1 MLTALW
7 RVLPLAPRLSKKG
20 SSVKLSPRPVTRPH
34 ALDRLFVLL
43 STGRLFPKL
52 FYPHSWG
59 CPAIS
64 GSALPSHPNTILVC
78 PDIGFPGYIDDC
90 EQRGTLLPGLKH
102 LGFRYPCT
110 PSSLDVG
117 LPPQI
122 DMLKMVP
129 PRTHLSLSSEY
140 FAMAF
145 TLLGLSRL

>member
-129 PRTHLSLSSEY
+129 PRTHLSLS
-140 FAMAF
+140 
-145 TLLGLSRL
+145 